1 MLTRTQPPGRWAT
14 WEIKFGDHPYRA
26 ATMNAA
32 GRKWYSF
39 MVDLAIRLRVWRP
52 GSEEIGERSRR
63 MSFETNV
70 ARLPIRITEFLR
82 DRLRF
87 RWMRVKK

>member
-14 WEIKFGDHPYRA
+14 WEIMFGDHPYRA

-39 MVDLAIRLRVWRP
+39 MVDLAIRLHVWRP
-52 GSEEIGERSRR
+52 RAEEIDERSRR
-63 MSFETNV
+63 ASFETNV
-70 ARLPIRITEFLR
+70 SRLPIRITEFLR
-82 DRLRF
+82 DRLRL

>member
-1 MLTRTQPPGRWAT
+1 
-14 WEIKFGDHPYRA
+14 
-26 ATMNAA
+26 MNPA

-39 MVDLAIRLRVWRP
+39 MVDLAIRLHVWRP
-52 GSEEIGERSRR
+52 RAEEIDERSRR
-63 MSFETNV
+63 ASFETNV
-70 ARLPIRITEFLR
+70 SRLPIRITEFLR